1 MSTIRGNAKTISTYN
16 IHYSKDLWAEYI
28 PFNIMNW
35 KFIIIIQGINKI
47 RKHTKENYNAV
58 ESLNGIKT
66 ITT

>member
-1 MSTIRGNAKTISTYN
+1 MIRGNSKTISTYN
-16 IHYSKDLWAEYI
+16 IHYSKDLQAEYI

-47 RKHTKENYNAV
+47 WEHTKENYNAV
-58 ESLNGIKT
+58 ESLNGIKN